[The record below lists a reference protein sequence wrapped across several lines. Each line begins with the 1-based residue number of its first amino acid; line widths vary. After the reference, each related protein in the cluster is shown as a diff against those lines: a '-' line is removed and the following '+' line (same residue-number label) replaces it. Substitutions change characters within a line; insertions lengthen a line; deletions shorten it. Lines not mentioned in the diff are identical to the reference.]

1 MPILHAFM
9 KSRRIHHLLPSFSGI
24 NTNPEKIRMHINQ
37 HETEENINFLN
48 FAFAAK
54 FAGSEQHHRSNVWQ
68 FVIFKKYAGFKLAT
82 LKPRIHIMLSFRG
95 CWREL
100 WEFKSLLPAKNQ
112 TALLKILNF
121 DFRHHHHFVE
131 VIILTC
137 NYTCDYLL
145 KYWDRIVFQQLVKR
159 KKIFQ
164 YYVNLFKLI
173 WYWSSCAINLWKTL
187 CILMWNTLC
196 IDSWPDKIFIPG
208 FNKYMMLHIMTWCS
222 YRFSTLH

>member
-1 MPILHAFM
+1 MKVACGEKIFPGHFLSRNTLSWLVVINWIKQTELKNSSPILPILHAFM

-82 LKPRIHIMLSFRG
+82 QKPRIHIMLSFRG

-137 NYTCDYLL
+137 NYTCDNLL

-159 KKIFQ
+159 KK
-164 YYVNLFKLI
+164 NLSILCKLI
-173 WYWSSCAINLWKTL
+173 
-187 CILMWNTLC
+187 
-196 IDSWPDKIFIPG
+196 
-208 FNKYMMLHIMTWCS
+208 
-222 YRFSTLH
+222 